1 MRNLMRDLRFLVAV
15 NSISLLNCKQ
25 IKEEIWSKNLMAFVL
40 SYFKITEKCEAKNS
54 FILRNSEEQA
64 KNLNIIFNS
73 KIAAIWLKIQQ

>member
-1 MRNLMRDLRFLVAV
+1 
-15 NSISLLNCKQ
+15 
-25 IKEEIWSKNLMAFVL
+25 MAFVL